1 MAKST
6 KKKTTIKKKA
16 AAKAG
21 PTATKDTKADSA
33 AKAATKKAVAK
44 KTAAKKTVKKKAT
57 AKTASKKKAAKKAG
71 TKKVSA
77 KKTATKDKKTGYSVK
92 EGDAITI
99 TASDGVFS
107 YDIVSPSSGM
117 AFSFSADF
125 EKTAKQVVFLLFE
138 VFFASR
144 AA

>member
-44 KTAAKKTVKKKAT
+44 KAAAKKTVKKKAT
-57 AKTASKKKAAKKAG
+57 AKTASKKKAAKKTAARKATARRPG
-71 TKKVSA
+71 TVTAA
-77 KKTATKDKKTGYSVK
+77 KTVTAQTRHALIAQAAYLRSEAQGFL
-92 EGDAITI
+92 GDAE
-99 TASDGVFS
+99 ADWLAAEAEVDRRLKKGGVKVR
-107 YDIVSPSSGM
+107 D
-117 AFSFSADF
+117 
-125 EKTAKQVVFLLFE
+125 
-138 VFFASR
+138 
-144 AA
+144 